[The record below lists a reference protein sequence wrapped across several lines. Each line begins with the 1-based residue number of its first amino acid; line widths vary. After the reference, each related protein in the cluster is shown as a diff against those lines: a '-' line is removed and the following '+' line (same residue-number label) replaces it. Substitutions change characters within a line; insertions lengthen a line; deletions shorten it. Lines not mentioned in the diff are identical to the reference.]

1 VRFKTAEAQNR
12 RFEGLLLPF
21 PAMRTCS
28 AALVQMRAVPD
39 LPNSVA
45 LAERLAREALDGG
58 ADLVVLPENHCGIG
72 PPEARLGWAFDR
84 ARPEA
89 SPALEPFLALSQRT
103 ESLLILGGVPEQHD
117 SRRTFN
123 TLVVV
128 HRGRVAAT
136 YRKIHMFDVV
146 LPSGATLRESDNTV
160 GGDRPVVL
168 VTRLARIGLSV
179 CYDLRFPELYRVMTD
194 ADAEVLVVPSA
205 FTHQTGSEHWEPL
218 LRARAIEAQAW
229 VLAPAQHGQHA
240 KGRHSWGHS
249 MVVDPWGTVVAQAS
263 PHDQV
268 VWATLD
274 AGLLADVRARLPALA
289 HRGLDPGARAE
300 IVTLADA
307 EPAK

>member
-1 VRFKTAEAQNR
+1 
-12 RFEGLLLPF
+12 
-21 PAMRTCS
+21 
-28 AALVQMRAVPD
+28 
-39 LPNSVA
+39 VA

-72 PPEARLGWAFDR
+72 PPEARLGWAFDP
-84 ARPEA
+84 ARPA
-89 SPALEPFLALSQRT
+89 DSPALEPFLALSQQT
-103 ESLLILGGVPEQHD
+103 EALLVLGGVPEKHD

-128 HRGRVAAT
+128 HRGGVVAT

-160 GGDRPVVL
+160 GGVRPVVL
-168 VTRLARIGLSV
+168 DSPLARIGLSV
-179 CYDLRFPELYRVMTD
+179 CYDLRFPELYRMLTD
-194 ADAEVLVVPSA
+194 ADAEVIVVPSA

-274 AGLLADVRARLPALA
+274 ADLLLDVRSRLPALE
-289 HRGLDPGARAE
+289 HRRLDAGTRAE
-300 IVTLADA
+300 IVTLANA
-307 EPAK
+307 ESTK